1 MANIGPQTRD
11 RAATPELA
19 LMCEIRDTLEAI
31 RVVALGNR
39 DDLLE
44 QIRRMKPD
52 PRCAWGSRCE
62 LHTGHPGEHRFAAL
76 GEVVSRG

>member
-11 RAATPELA
+11 RAVTPELA

-31 RVVALGNR
+31 RVVAIGNR

-62 LHTGHPGEHRFAAL
+62 LHTGHAGEHRFSIL